1 MVTCE
6 GGQVGNGTD
15 LEVHRDQGSLGVCR
29 LGPETVT
36 CAAEC
41 GSVCLTMR
49 TKELP
54 PRPHPPTHTPRGITT
69 KPFTRSPGQGRAD
82 LEHPDHM
89 GVCPHRRKGATRHTN
104 A

>member
-15 LEVHRDQGSLGVCR
+15 LEVHSDKGSLGVCR

-36 CAAEC
+36 CAVEC
-41 GSVCLTMR
+41 GSVCLSIR
-49 TKELP
+49 TEELP
-54 PRPHPPTHTPRGITT
+54 TAPPHAPRGITT
-69 KPFTRSPGQGRAD
+69 KPFTRSLGLGRAD

-89 GVCPHRRKGATRHTN
+89 GVCPHKRKGVTRHTN
-104 A
+104 T

>member
-6 GGQVGNGTD
+6 RGQVGNGTD

-54 PRPHPPTHTPRGITT
+54 PTPTPTHTHPEA
-69 KPFTRSPGQGRAD
+69 SPLSRLPGLRAKAG
-82 LEHPDHM
+82 L
-89 GVCPHRRKGATRHTN
+89 T
-104 A
+104 

>member
-6 GGQVGNGTD
+6 RGQVGNGTD

-49 TKELP
+49 TKEV
-54 PRPHPPTHTPRGITT
+54 PPTPLPHTHT
-69 KPFTRSPGQGRAD
+69 Q
-82 LEHPDHM
+82 
-89 GVCPHRRKGATRHTN
+89 RHHH
-104 A
+104 